1 MLKEVRYKNWK
12 SFADSTLYID
22 PLTILIGTNASGKSN
37 ALDGLAF
44 LNRVVQ
50 GKDLQTILSGDPA
63 LLLEA
68 NIQAIRGGVEWASRR
83 PFTSF
88 TLEAVIEYNEE
99 IDYHYSIEVS
109 TKSESDVEIVSE
121 SLIKINRKTNKPNKT
136 KIFTATAEEDS
147 PTIAASVY
155 NGGRP
160 KKKLFKRSVSVIS
173 QLKNQETREEVD
185 EAVQFV
191 THTLEHIFILD
202 PAPALMRDY
211 KPFSSRLASNASNVA
226 GVLAA
231 LPEEEKSHIESLLSK
246 YVSRLPEGDLQRV
259 WAEPVGRF
267 QKDAMLYC
275 EEQWPGSSEKLI
287 VDARGMS
294 DGTLRFI
301 GILTALLT
309 RPKGSL
315 IVIEEIDNGLHPS
328 RAGILLEML
337 NEIGTERQIDILMTT
352 HNPALLDELGV
363 EMIPFI
369 IVAHRS
375 TDHGASKLTLL
386 ENIQALPK
394 LLAGGSIGKLVAGG
408 EIEETLTQQGSG
420 K

>member
-1 MLKEVRYKNWK
+1 MLKEIRYKNWK
-12 SFADSTLYID
+12 SFSDATLYID

-68 NIQAIRGGVEWASRR
+68 NIQAIRGGVEWAAKR
-83 PFTSF
+83 PFTTF

-99 IDYHYSIEVS
+99 IDYLYGIEVS
-109 TKSESDVEIVSE
+109 TKSDVEIVSE
-121 SLIKINRKTNKPNKT
+121 SLIKINRKTNKTTN
-136 KIFTATAEEDS
+136 IFTATAEEGS
-147 PTIAASVY
+147 PSIEAAVY
-155 NGGRP
+155 NGKGRP
-160 KKKLFKRSVSVIS
+160 KHKQLKRSVSVIS
-173 QLKNQETREEVD
+173 QLKNQETREEVN
-185 EAVQFV
+185 EAIQFV
-191 THTLEHIFILD
+191 VHTLEHIFILD
-202 PAPALMRDY
+202 PAPSLMRDY
-211 KPFSSRLASNASNVA
+211 KPFSNRLASNASNVA

-231 LPEEEKSHIESLLSK
+231 LPEEEKNHIESLLAK
-246 YVSRLPEGDLQRV
+246 YVSRLPEGDIQRV

-328 RAGILLEML
+328 RAEILLDML
-337 NEIGTERQIDILMTT
+337 NEIGSERQIDILMTT
-352 HNPALLDELGV
+352 HNPALLDELGP

-375 TDHGASKLTLL
+375 AENGASELTLL
-386 ENIQALPK
+386 EDIQALPK
-394 LLAGGSIGKLVAGG
+394 LLAVGSIGKLVAEG
-408 EIEETLTQQGSG
+408 EIEETLTQQGSV
-420 K
+420 KR

>member
-12 SFADSTLYID
+12 SFADATLYID

-83 PFTSF
+83 PFTTF
-88 TLEAVIEYNEE
+88 TLEAVIEYNEK

-109 TKSESDVEIVSE
+109 TTPDVEIISE
-121 SLIKINRKTNKPNKT
+121 SLIKVNHKTSKT
-136 KIFTATAEEDS
+136 TNIFTATGEEGS
-147 PTIAASVY
+147 PSIEAAVY
-155 NGGRP
+155 NGIGRP
-160 KKKLFKRSVSVIS
+160 KHKQLKRSSSLIS
-173 QLKNQETREEVD
+173 QLKTQETREEVD
-185 EAVQFV
+185 EAIQFV
-191 THTLEHIFILD
+191 VGTLERIFILN

-231 LPEEEKSHIESLLSK
+231 LSEEEKNHIETLLSK
-246 YVSRLPEGDLQRV
+246 YVSRLPEGDVQRV

-337 NEIGTERQIDILMTT
+337 NEIATERQIDILMTT
-352 HNPALLDELGV
+352 HNPALLDELGL

-375 TDHGASKLTLL
+375 AEHGASELTLL
-386 ENIQALPK
+386 EDIQALPK
-394 LLAGGSIGKLVAGG
+394 LLASGSIGKLVAEG

-420 K
+420 KR